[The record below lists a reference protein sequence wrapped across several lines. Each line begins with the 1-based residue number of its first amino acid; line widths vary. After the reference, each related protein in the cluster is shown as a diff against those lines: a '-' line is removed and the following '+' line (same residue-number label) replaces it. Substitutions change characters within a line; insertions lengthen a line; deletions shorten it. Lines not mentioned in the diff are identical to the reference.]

1 MSRWTATLDGVTYTG
16 RPASAEAVRRFYD
29 ALTAAPEAEHD
40 RIVFG
45 LVRKVFPLSWRHLWW
60 KDVARRVVRAPHRN
74 AILATW
80 FTVPSPAPVKAR
92 EPDEWD
98 RLEQAQRVK
107 DDADGA
113 RITLDTV
120 CRLTEVVLGA
130 GWYYNPERWPTW
142 DGYAPYEVVWDAW
155 YTIQRARAW
164 DRLNLVRA
172 IGITK
177 AGERA
182 QALYD
187 SDVREALGG

>member
-1 MSRWTATLDGVTYTG
+1 VTRWTATIDGVTYTG
-16 RPASAEAVRRFYD
+16 RPLSAEAVRRFYD
-29 ALTAAPEAEHD
+29 ALTAAPEAEHAAL
-40 RIVFG
+40 VFG
-45 LVRKVFPLSWRHLWW
+45 LVRKVFPLSWRRIWW
-60 KDVARRVVRAPHRN
+60 ADPARKVTRSPLCN
-74 AILATW
+74 AILAGW
-80 FTVPSPAPVKAR
+80 LKVPAPAPVKTR

-98 RLEQAQRVK
+98 KLEQAQRVE
-107 DDADGA
+107 DDPGGH

-120 CRLTEVVLGA
+120 CRLTEVVMGA
-130 GWYYNPERWPTW
+130 GWYYNPERWATW

-164 DRLNLVRA
+164 ERLNLVRA
-172 IGITK
+172 VGITK